1 MFRISAVRFISR
13 QLTGARIRPGVIALL
28 ICVYLNESKPCR
40 ITAHNCSVPLLD
52 HSLTTSFLPL
62 SPSVSIVCFHSLPC
76 LFILHL
82 MPTALFLSF
91 FCHIVLFS
99 IPLSLQI
106 IANHHMQSIS
116 FASGGDPVSHVLSL
130 KYLFLLLS
138 LFTRDVD
145 HRCLFRRLSL
155 SVGHLTNCNTNP
167 FIN

>member
-1 MFRISAVRFISR
+1 MCFALAQWGLSAGSWLEPRI
-13 QLTGARIRPGVIALL
+13 GPGVIALL

-62 SPSVSIVCFHSLPC
+62 SPLCPSFAFTRFHDCSF
-76 LFILHL
+76 FISYPLH
-82 MPTALFLSF
+82 FLSF

-130 KYLFLLLS
+130 NISFYFFLFLLGMLIIIVN
-138 LFTRDVD
+138 FVD
-145 HRCLFRRLSL
+145 
-155 SVGHLTNCNTNP
+155 
-167 FIN
+167 